1 MEQDEAENENIIF
14 IYSRREA
21 LEDGIQVD
29 VSKTAKEAGIKFPVF
44 LTRSV
49 FEQFVSVPPGVTCQ
63 DEAGRLW
70 DVVQMLRYAIRR
82 GSADMARLPFE
93 LYVRNSNEES
103 PELVQLM
110 AECAPLDFDDPRPAI
125 TIMLPDE
132 D

>member
-1 MEQDEAENENIIF
+1 MEQNGAENENIIF

-49 FEQFVSVPPGVTCQ
+49 FEQFVTVPPGVTCQ

-82 GSADMARLPFE
+82 GPADMARLPFE
-93 LYVRNSNEES
+93 LYVRNSNEKS
-103 PELVQLM
+103 PELVQLV
-110 AECAPLDFDDPRPAI
+110 AECGPLDFDDPRPAI

>member
-1 MEQDEAENENIIF
+1 MEENGNNNIVF

-21 LEDGIQVD
+21 LEDGIQLD

-49 FEQFVSVPPGVTCQ
+49 FDQFVAVPSGVTDQ

-70 DVVQMLRYAIRR
+70 DIICMTRYAIRR
-82 GSADMARLPFE
+82 ARADASRLPVE
-93 LYVRNSNEES
+93 LYVRNTNEES
-103 PELVQLM
+103 PELVTLV
-110 AECAPLDFDDPRPAI
+110 AECGPLDFDDPRPAI

>member
-1 MEQDEAENENIIF
+1 MEQDGAEKENIIS

-29 VSKTAKEAGIKFPVF
+29 VSTTAKEAGIKFPVF

-49 FEQFVSVPPGVTCQ
+49 FEQYVAVPPGVFCQ
-63 DEAGRLW
+63 HEFSRLLNIVW
-70 DVVQMLRYAIRR
+70 TLKRAI
-82 GSADMARLPFE
+82 GQGAANVARLSME
-93 LYVRNSNEES
+93 LYFRNLNTGSTEFTT
-103 PELVQLM
+103 LV
-110 AECAPLDFDDPRPAI
+110 AECGPLDFDDPRPAI